1 MKKLIIGLSL
11 MTFLLFGAIGIQSVM
26 ADTFQVDIE
35 NVDKT
40 PDKEKD
46 SKKAKTDK
54 SKATK
59 SSSKDASCEES
70 SKCCKSSCSDKSGS
84 KETSKSNGKQ
94 K

>member
-1 MKKLIIGLSL
+1 MKKLLIGLSL

-26 ADTFQVDIE
+26 ADTFQISIE

-46 SKKAKTDK
+46 SKKAKTEK

-59 SSSKDASCEES
+59 SSAKDGSCE
-70 SKCCKSSCSDKSGS
+70 KYNNCCKSSCSDKSGS